1 MISVI
6 LDVQEN
12 ESSALAHTLQNL
24 VSFAIDGL
32 VVEVV
37 LLHDN
42 VDNTTQILAD
52 EAGCIMRAQSEGL
65 KAVFDGAR
73 GDWLLFMEP
82 GSTLEAGWADVVHAH
97 AMANGGAAYF
107 KLAVSDARPWWQRI
121 LYPRKHSSPLAK
133 GLLISKRQARANINE
148 QKSVVDLMR
157 GLALKPLSASIRP
170 APIKAT

>member
-6 LDVQEN
+6 LNVQEN
-12 ESSALAHTLQNL
+12 ESAALAHTLQNL

-32 VVEVV
+32 VVEVT
-37 LLHDN
+37 LLHDQL
-42 VDNTTQILAD
+42 DNTTQILAD
-52 EAGCIMRAQSEGL
+52 EAGCITRPHAGGL

-97 AMANGGAAYF
+97 AMADGGAAYF
-107 KLAVSDARPWWQRI
+107 RLAVSDARPWWQRM
-121 LYPRKHSSPLAK
+121 LHPRKHSSPLAK
-133 GLLISKRQARANINE
+133 GLLISKRQARANFKE
-148 QKSVVDLMR
+148 QKSAVELMH